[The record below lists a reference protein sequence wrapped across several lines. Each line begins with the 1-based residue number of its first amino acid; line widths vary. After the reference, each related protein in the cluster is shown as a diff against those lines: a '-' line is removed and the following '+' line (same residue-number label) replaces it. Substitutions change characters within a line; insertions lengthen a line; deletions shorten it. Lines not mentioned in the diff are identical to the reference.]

1 MKLRLLEPW
10 RSRLLWLSLALN
22 VFAAALFAAPHVWHR
37 RPPPGPPG
45 FDMMVDRMARSLNPA
60 DAARFRAAMAAERP
74 AYDDGRAG
82 VDEARR
88 TLAARLRQEPFDPDA
103 ARAAMDALQGR
114 VQAMS
119 GRFNGTLAQAVGGMS
134 PAGRAEVARFLS
146 RGPR

>member
-22 VFAAALFAAPHVWHR
+22 VFAAALIAAPLVWHR
-37 RPPPGPPG
+37 RPPGPPG
-45 FDMMVDRMARSLNPA
+45 FETMVERLARSLNPA
-60 DAARFRAAMAAERP
+60 DATGFRAAMAAERP
-74 AYDDGRAG
+74 AYDDGRAR

-88 TLAARLRQEPFDPDA
+88 TLAARLVQEPFDPA
-103 ARAAMDALQGR
+103 AAQAAMDTMQNR

-119 GRFNGTLAQAVGGMS
+119 GRFNETLARAVGGMS
-134 PAGRAEVARFLS
+134 PTGRAEVARFLS